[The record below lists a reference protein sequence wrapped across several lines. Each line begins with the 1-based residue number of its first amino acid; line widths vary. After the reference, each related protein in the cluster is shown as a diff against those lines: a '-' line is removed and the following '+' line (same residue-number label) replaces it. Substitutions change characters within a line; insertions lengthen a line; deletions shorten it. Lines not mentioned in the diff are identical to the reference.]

1 VTGGWPKNID
11 MARYLTAAELEQVL
25 ASKERRNDS
34 TIDNNATTTQLKYL
48 ARLYKAHPT
57 DVWRDAFARG
67 ME

>member
-1 VTGGWPKNID
+1 
-11 MARYLTAAELEQVL
+11 ML

-48 ARLYKAHPT
+48 ARLYKAHPA